1 MFSAVAPSCGDTDE
15 PHLSRQATGRNQN
28 VTTSYPAVL
37 LLLLE
42 FSFNVI
48 PYFTSYFWLDMTYVD
63 DCVWNDKRPNQG
75 LVIWAYLESY
85 YWATMVQVNLRYT
98 GTSIY
103 SHIFIFC
110 PFWRFI
116 WWPTMKCWGFA
127 SGPEWLFLVE
137 WASVLKPQ
145 EKWTMSLGLV
155 SQPESPPPRLGRGL
169 KGWWGWR
176 EQGVELKQRP
186 RPGLPKHTEEKPS
199 TPASACGG

>member
-15 PHLSRQATGRNQN
+15 PHLSRQATGRNPN

-42 FSFNVI
+42 FSFKVI
-48 PYFTSYFWLDMTYVD
+48 PYFTSYFRLDMTYVD

-103 SHIFIFC
+103 SHIFIFV
-110 PFWRFI
+110 PFDGSFDGLLWSAEDLLQG
-116 WWPTMKCWGFA
+116 P
-127 SGPEWLFLVE
+127 SGYF
-137 WASVLKPQ
+137 
-145 EKWTMSLGLV
+145 
-155 SQPESPPPRLGRGL
+155 
-169 KGWWGWR
+169 
-176 EQGVELKQRP
+176 
-186 RPGLPKHTEEKPS
+186 
-199 TPASACGG
+199 